1 MAEQTA
7 RLKLEGFLGLY
18 QGGDG
23 VLEDPRYAVEAVNVE
38 TRGGVLAAA
47 ARARR
52 LEAELEEPI
61 GTLARLHRRWHAEE
75 GERDVLVAA
84 SGGRCTG
91 CCRTGRRGRS
101 WGIRRGRKR
110 TGRTHGAG

>member
-75 GERDVLVAA
+75 
-84 SGGRCTG
+84 
-91 CCRTGRRGRS
+91 
-101 WGIRRGRKR
+101 
-110 TGRTHGAG
+110 